1 MTVRDIAEP
10 ERLAVGEDGRL
21 LDRRDALH
29 GAADAQRH
37 ALCVGLEFAGG
48 RERVLLGE
56 RVEHGLYGHAERGEL
71 GVAELDVDS
80 LALVAQEVDLGHVGQ
95 PLQPLAKG
103 LGDLLQLRVA
113 RAVAGDRIKHRVDV
127 AELVVHRGA
136 DHVGRQIGLHVG
148 HFLAQQQE
156 QHRHFA
162 RRRRILEDEGNR
174 GKSGL
179 GVGLD
184 LVGPGQFLQ
193 LLLDPV
199 GDLPLHLFAGCA
211 RPEGADVD
219 VLDRER
225 GVLGAAETRIG
236 ERAGDGDHQ
245 DQEGDELRMPDP
257 PIREIEPA
265 HQSPARFSTMRTF
278 CMASSLWTPSATISA
293 PSASPEAIQAE
304 SES

>member
-1 MTVRDIAEP
+1 M
-10 ERLAVGEDGRL
+10 
-21 LDRRDALH
+21 
-29 GAADAQRH
+29 
-37 ALCVGLEFAGG
+37 
-48 RERVLLGE
+48 
-56 RVEHGLYGHAERGEL
+56 
-71 GVAELDVDS
+71 AELDVDS

-103 LGDLLQLRVA
+103 LGDLLQLSVA
-113 RAVAGDRIKHRVDV
+113 RAVAGDRIEHRVDV

-225 GVLGAAETRIG
+225 GVLGAAEARIG

-257 PIREIEPA
+257 QFERLNLPIRAPPGFRRCEPSA
-265 HQSPARFSTMRTF
+265 L
-278 CMASSLWTPSATISA
+278 ASSLWTPSATISA